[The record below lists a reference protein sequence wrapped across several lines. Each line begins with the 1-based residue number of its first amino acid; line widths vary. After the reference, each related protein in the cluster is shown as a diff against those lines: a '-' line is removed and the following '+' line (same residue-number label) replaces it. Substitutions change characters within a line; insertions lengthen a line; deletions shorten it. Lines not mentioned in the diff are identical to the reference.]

1 MTDPMTDA
9 AHRLMRAY
17 PIALMTYLAHPDEQ
31 HLHSAY
37 DLGRAALADKIS
49 LLELTRIHHAAAGPI
64 LVTATPADLPA
75 ILEAAAAF
83 QVEAISAYD
92 MARSG
97 FLEQAGINAAGDQI
111 NRA

>member
-1 MTDPMTDA
+1 MTDPMTGA
-9 AHRLMRAY
+9 VHRLMRAY
-17 PIALMTYLAHPDEQ
+17 PIALMAYQAHPDEQ

-37 DLGRAALADKIS
+37 DLGRTALADGIS

-64 LVTATPADLPA
+64 LLTATPADLPA
-75 ILEAAAAF
+75 TLEAAAAF

-97 FLEQAGINAAGDQI
+97 FLEQAGINPADDQTG
-111 NRA
+111 RP